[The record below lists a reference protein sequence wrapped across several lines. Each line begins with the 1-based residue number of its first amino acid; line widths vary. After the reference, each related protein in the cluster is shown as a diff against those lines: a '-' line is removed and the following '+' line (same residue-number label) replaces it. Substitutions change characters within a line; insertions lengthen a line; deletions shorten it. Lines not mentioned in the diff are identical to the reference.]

1 MIGRCYVTDRE
12 HKGTSITKYVDD
24 YSIVDLETTAVFV
37 GSADIIEISA
47 LKVRDNKVIDK
58 FSTLVNPHY
67 HIPEEATAV
76 NHITDKMVEGA
87 PDISDVLGE
96 FLNFV
101 GTDVIVGY
109 NNAAFD
115 MNMIYDK
122 SLEIIGFPFTNDY
135 IDLLHSARRCLV
147 DLENHK
153 LETVSKHYKL
163 DTEGEHRALKDCY
176 LTKECYDKLYSEFGD
191 EAFYRSSK
199 SSGNNPKVYSYK
211 DVTFYIGFWHLK

>member
-12 HKGTSITKYVDD
+12 HKGTSIKKYVDD

-76 NHITDKMVEGA
+76 NHITDKMV
-87 PDISDVLGE
+87 D
-96 FLNFV
+96 
-101 GTDVIVGY
+101 